1 MPGETDV
8 ATLLATMQPVLRA
21 EAYVFCTI
29 TPRTLAGLA
38 ATPLGLFREREGIT
52 VIMTAQAAQHHGLPF
67 DSTWAYIELTVHSAL
82 TAVGFLAV
90 ISQRLAE
97 AGISVNVVS
106 AFYHDHLFVPWEQRA
121 QTMAILAALASQY
134 RKLP

>member
-8 ATLLATMQPVLRA
+8 AMLLATMQPVLRA

-29 TPRTLAGLA
+29 TPSELASLS
-38 ATPLGLFREREGIT
+38 ATPLGMFREREGVT
-52 VIMTAQAAQHHGLPF
+52 VIMTVPAAQQIGLLT

-106 AFYHDHLFVPWEQRA
+106 AYYHDHLFVPWEQREQA
-121 QTMAILAALASQY
+121 MAVLCELAN
-134 RKLP
+134 R

>member
-8 ATLLATMQPVLRA
+8 AILLATMQPVLRA

-29 TPRTLAGLA
+29 TPSELASLP
-38 ATPLGLFREREGIT
+38 ATPLGMFHEREGAT
-52 VIMTAQAAQHHGLPF
+52 VIMTVPAAQQIGLPVEN
-67 DSTWAYIELTVHSAL
+67 TWAYIELTVHSAL
-82 TAVGFLAV
+82 TAVGFLAM

-106 AFYHDHLFVPWEQRA
+106 ASYHDHLFVPWEQREQA
-121 QTMAILAALASQY
+121 MAALYELAS
-134 RKLP
+134 R